1 MAKKSED
8 MKDEKRAPKK
18 NPKIN
23 VDMNALK
30 DKAAQTGT
38 LINDK
43 AAQAGGLIGEKAST
57 AIKEGKE
64 VAIAKVNEIDV
75 GSLKSSVFDKKDQIK
90 EGAIEVKEKVMGIMD
105 ANGNGEIDIED
116 VILVG
121 LRTPGVRVNRDA
133 FLRSEL
139 KKHYPTE
146 VIDVVVEHNPAYAK
160 IPTDTIDKLAD
171 DVIKYERNYVSGISA
186 ALGVPGG
193 AAMLATIPTD
203 IMQYYAYM
211 IRAAQKL
218 MYLYGFPEI
227 EIREGEQVFDSET
240 INTLVICLGTMFGVA
255 GANNALKAMAK
266 ALGEG
271 VQKQLMK
278 KALTKGTIY
287 PIVKEVSKWFGVKMT
302 KEVFTGFFKKA
313 IPVAGGIVGGGI
325 TYASFKPC
333 CVRLKNTLKDT
344 YLSNPGHIPSD
355 EEIKIVESILE

>member
-1 MAKKSED
+1 MAEKKD
-8 MKDEKRAPKK
+8 LLKNAKEK
-18 NPKIN
+18 
-23 VDMNALK
+23 
-30 DKAAQTGT
+30 TT
-38 LINDK
+38 
-43 AAQAGGLIGEKAST
+43 QASDLLGEKAGA
-57 AIKEGKE
+57 AIKEKKE
-64 VAIAKVNEIDV
+64 SAAAKVKNVTPEAIKKGV
-75 GSLKSSVFDKKDQIK
+75 INKKDQIQ
-90 EGAIEVKEKVMGIMD
+90 EGAIEVKEKVISVID
-105 ANGNGEIDIED
+105 VNGNGEIDIED
-116 VILVG
+116 VIIAG
-121 LRTPGVRVNRDA
+121 LRTPGVRVNRES
-133 FLRSEL
+133 FLRAEF
-139 KKHYPTE
+139 KKHYPKE
-146 VIDVVVEHNPAYAK
+146 VIDVIVEHNPAYAN

-171 DVIKYERNYVSGISA
+171 DVIKYERNFVSGISA

-193 AAMLATIPTD
+193 AAMLATVPTD

-211 IRAAQKL
+211 LRAAQKL

-227 EIREGEQVFDSET
+227 EIKDGEQVFDSET
-240 INTLVICLGTMFGVA
+240 INTLIVCLGTMFGVA

-313 IPVAGGIVGGGI
+313 IPVAGGVIGGGI

-344 YLSNPGHIPSD
+344 FLSNPGHVPT
-355 EEIKIVESILE
+355 EEEMIIVEGIM

>member
-1 MAKKSED
+1 MAKKED
-8 MKDEKRAPKK
+8 NKTEKKTQKK
-18 NPKIN
+18 ASIFN

-30 DKAAQTGT
+30 DKA
-38 LINDK
+38 I
-43 AAQAGGLIGEKAST
+43 QAGDLLGEKAGT

-64 VAIAKVNEIDV
+64 AAVAKVQEIDT
-75 GSLKSSVFDKKDQIK
+75 GALKKGVINKKEQIQD
-90 EGAIEVKEKVMGIMD
+90 GAIEVKEKVIGVMD

-116 VILVG
+116 VIIVG
-121 LRTPGVRVNRDA
+121 LKTPGVRVNRDA
-133 FLRSEL
+133 FLRAEF
-139 KKHYPTE
+139 KKHYSTE
-146 VIDVVVEHNPAYAK
+146 VIDVIVEHNPAYAN
-160 IPTDTIDKLAD
+160 IPMDTIDKLAD
-171 DVIKYERNYVSGISA
+171 EVIKYERNYVSGISA
-186 ALGVPGG
+186 ALGMPGG
-193 AAMLATIPTD
+193 AAMAATIPAD

-211 IRAAQKL
+211 LRAAQKL

-227 EIREGEQVFDSET
+227 EIEEGGQVFDSET
-240 INTLVICLGTMFGVA
+240 INTLIVCLGTMYGVA

-302 KEVFTGFFKKA
+302 KEVFAGFFKKA
-313 IPVAGGIVGGGI
+313 IPVAGGVVGGGI

-344 YLSNPGHIPSD
+344 FLSNPGHIPTD
-355 EEIKIVESILE
+355 EEVKMIEGIVD

>member
-1 MAKKSED
+1 MAKKAED
-8 MKDEKRAPKK
+8 AKDEKKK
-18 NPKIN
+18 EQKNSKI
-23 VDMNALK
+23 NALK
-30 DKAAQTGT
+30 DKAAQAGS

-43 AAQAGGLIGEKAST
+43 ATQAGGLLSEKAGT
-57 AIKEGKE
+57 AIKEGKDA
-64 VAIAKVNEIDV
+64 AIAKVQEIDA
-75 GSLKSSVFDKKDQIK
+75 GAIKTSVINKKDQIQD
-90 EGAIEVKEKVMGIMD
+90 GVIEVKEKVISVVD
-105 ANGNGEIDIED
+105 VNGNGEIDIED
-116 VILVG
+116 VIIAG

-133 FLRSEL
+133 FLRSEF

-146 VIDVVVEHNPAYAK
+146 VIDVIVEHNPAYARV
-160 IPTDTIDKLAD
+160 PMDTIDKLAD
-171 DVIKYERNYVSGISA
+171 EVIKFERNFVSGISA
-186 ALGVPGG
+186 ALGMPGG
-193 AAMLATIPTD
+193 AAMAATIPAD

-211 IRAAQKL
+211 LRAAQKL

-227 EIREGEQVFDSET
+227 EVREGEQVFDSET
-240 INTLVICLGTMFGVA
+240 INTLIVCLGTMYGVA

-302 KEVFTGFFKKA
+302 KEIFTGFFKKA
-313 IPVAGGIVGGGI
+313 IPVAGGVVGGGI

-344 YLSNPGHIPSD
+344 FLSNPGHIPTD
-355 EEIKIVESILE
+355 EELRISEGIVD

>member
-1 MAKKSED
+1 MAKKAD
-8 MKDEKRAPKK
+8 DKGAEKKAQKK
-18 NPKIN
+18 SPIIS

-30 DKAAQTGT
+30 DR
-38 LINDK
+38 
-43 AAQAGGLIGEKAST
+43 AAQAGGFINDKASQAGDLLGEKAA
-57 AIKEGKE
+57 AIKEGKDA
-64 VAIAKVNEIDV
+64 AIAKVNEIDT
-75 GSLKSSVFDKKDQIK
+75 SAIKNSVISKKDQIQD
-90 EGAIEVKEKVMGIMD
+90 GAIEIKEKVINTVD
-105 ANGNGEIDIED
+105 VNGDGKIDIED
-116 VILVG
+116 IIVGG
-121 LRTPGVRVNRDA
+121 LRTPGVRVNRDS
-133 FLRSEL
+133 FLRAEFQ
-139 KKHYPTE
+139 KHYPSE
-146 VIDVVVEHNPAYAK
+146 VIDVIVEHNPAYAK

-171 DVIKYERNYVSGISA
+171 DVIKYERNFVSGISA
-186 ALGVPGG
+186 ALGMPGG

-211 IRAAQKL
+211 LRAAQKL

-227 EIREGEQVFDSET
+227 EVKEGQQVFDSET
-240 INTLVICLGTMFGVA
+240 INTLIVCLGTMYGVA

-313 IPVAGGIVGGGI
+313 IPVAGGVIGGGI

-333 CVRLKNTLKDT
+333 CDRLKNTLKDT
-344 YLSNPGHIPSD
+344 FLSNPGHIPT
-355 EEIKIVESILE
+355 EEELVIVKDILD